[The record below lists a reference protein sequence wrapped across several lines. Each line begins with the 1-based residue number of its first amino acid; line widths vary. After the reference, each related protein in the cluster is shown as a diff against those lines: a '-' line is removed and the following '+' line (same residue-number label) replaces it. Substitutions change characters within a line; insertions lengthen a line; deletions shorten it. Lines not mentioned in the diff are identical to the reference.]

1 MKLND
6 LNKQEVAVKALKEN
20 FEVDLNIKGLN
31 KNQTQTMH
39 NKVKGLISEAKA
51 SKNFGAEY
59 PSYMKLVFMEQALKE
74 HYKIAKAAPRTRV
87 ITENEEVNRSQVI
100 LAAQDMVDS
109 VQKMLEEISDMMVK
123 EMPALVDSVQSE
135 IGVNEAQAFDQTAGQ
150 ALAELNQCLVSV
162 KGQLDQA
169 LAGVTGGDVVDA
181 FDGDVDMGMGDGEV
195 AVDGMDVSDPAMDV
209 TGDMGTTDID
219 LGGPDEVVG
228 DIDDVNV
235 DVSTGPV
242 GRARR

>member
-6 LNKQEVAVKALKEN
+6 LHTKDHAVKALKEN
-20 FEVDLNIKGLN
+20 FEVDLKVQGLN
-31 KNQTQTMH
+31 KIQTQTML
-39 NKVKGLISEAKA
+39 NKVRGLISEAKE
-51 SKNFGAEY
+51 SNTFGAEY
-59 PSYMKLVFMEQALKE
+59 PSYMKMVFVEQALKE
-74 HYKIAKAAPRTRV
+74 HYKTVPATPRTKV

-109 VQKMLEEISDMMVK
+109 VQKMLEEVSDMLVK
-123 EMPALVDSVQSE
+123 EMPALTDSIQSE

-169 LAGVTGGDVVDA
+169 LSGVTGGDVVDA
-181 FDGDVDMGMGDGEV
+181 FDGDVDMGVGDGEV
-195 AVDGMDVSDPAMDV
+195 AVDDMDVSAPVDVIGNIDEPAVDDVEDIDVDV
-209 TGDMGTTDID
+209 T
-219 LGGPDEVVG
+219 
-228 DIDDVNV
+228 
-235 DVSTGPV
+235 TGPV

>member
-20 FEVDLNIKGLN
+20 FEIDLNIKGLN

-39 NKVKGLISEAKA
+39 NKVKSLIAEAKE
-51 SKNFGAEY
+51 SKNFGAQY
-59 PSYMKLVFMEQALKE
+59 PAYMKLVFVEQALKE
-74 HYKIAKAAPRTRV
+74 HYRIAPEAPKTNV

-109 VQKMLEEISDMMVK
+109 VQKMLEEVSDMLVK
-123 EMPALVDSVQSE
+123 EMPALVDSVQTE

-169 LAGVTGGDVVDA
+169 LSGITGGDVVDA
-181 FDGDVDMGMGDGEV
+181 FDGDVDSGLGDGEV
-195 AVDGMDVSDPAMDV
+195 GVDSMDVSDPAIDV
-209 TGDMGTTDID
+209 TGDMGTDMVD
-219 LGGPDEVVG
+219 ANAPDAVVG
-228 DIDDVNV
+228 DIEDVDV

-242 GRARR
+242 GRAKR

>member
-6 LNKQEVAVKALKEN
+6 LNKQEVAVSALKEN
-20 FEVDLNIKGLN
+20 FEVNLNVKGLN

-39 NKVKGLISEAKA
+39 NKVKGLIAEAKE
-51 SKNFGAEY
+51 SKNFGVEY
-59 PSYMKLVFMEQALKE
+59 PSYMKLVFMEQALRE
-74 HYKIAKAAPRTRV
+74 HYKIAKSAPRTKV

-123 EMPALVDSVQSE
+123 EMPALVDSVQTE

-169 LAGVTGGDVVDA
+169 LAGITGGDVVDA

-195 AVDGMDVSDPAMDV
+195 AVDGMDVSDPTLDIE
-209 TGDMGTTDID
+209 GDMGTDVADI
-219 LGGPDEVVG
+219 GAPDAVVG
-228 DIDDVNV
+228 DIEDVNV

>member
-6 LNKQEVAVKALKEN
+6 LNKQEVAIDALKEN
-20 FEVDLNIKGLN
+20 FEVNLNLKGLN

-39 NKVKGLISEAKA
+39 NKVKGLIAEAKE
-51 SKNFGAEY
+51 SKNFGVEY

-74 HYKIAKAAPRTRV
+74 HYKIAPSAPRTKV

-195 AVDGMDVSDPAMDV
+195 AVDGMDVSDPAVDIE
-209 TGDMGTTDID
+209 GGMGTDVID
-219 LGGPDEVVG
+219 MDAPDAVVG
-228 DIDDVNV
+228 DIEDVNV

>member
-39 NKVKGLISEAKA
+39 NKVKGLIAEAKE

-59 PSYMKLVFMEQALKE
+59 PAYMKLVFVEQALKE
-74 HYKIAKAAPRTRV
+74 HYKIAPSAPRTSV

-123 EMPALVDSVQSE
+123 EMPALVDSVQTE

-169 LAGVTGGDVVDA
+169 LAGVTGGQTVDA
-181 FDGDVDMGMGDGEV
+181 FDGDVDTGLGDGEV
-195 AVDGMDVSDPAMDV
+195 GVNSMDVSDPAIDV
-209 TGDMGTTDID
+209 TGDMGTDDID
-219 LGGPDEVVG
+219 IGAPDAVVG
-228 DIDDVNV
+228 DIEDVDV

-242 GRARR
+242 GRAKR

>member
-6 LNKQEVAVKALKEN
+6 LNKSNHASVALKEN
-20 FEVDLNIKGLN
+20 FNIKFDIKGLDAY
-31 KNQTQTMH
+31 KTKLML
-39 NKVKGLISEAKA
+39 NKVTGLISEARSA
-51 SKNFGAEY
+51 KNFGVQY
-59 PSYMKLVFMEQALKE
+59 PSYMKLTFMEQALKE
-74 HYKIAKAAPRTRV
+74 HLKVAPKTSNTKV

-109 VQKMLEEISDMMVK
+109 VQKMLEEISDMLVK
-123 EMPALVDSVQSE
+123 EMPALVDSVQTE

-169 LAGVTGGDVVDA
+169 LSGITGGEVVDA

-195 AVDGMDVSDPAMDV
+195 AVDGMDVADPAMDIE
-209 TGDMGTTDID
+209 GDMGTDVIDTEAPVDI
-219 LGGPDEVVG
+219 E
-228 DIDDVNV
+228 DVNI
-235 DVSTGPV
+235 DVATGPV
-242 GRARR
+242 GRAKR